1 MRTLRNYYLQ
11 GLVLYPRVENGYILD
26 NLFSYFPHP
35 ELIPVNSY
43 LEPLRENSYP
53 LTDDSLLLHLH
64 NLRYFNISNCESVQS
79 FVKGK
84 IKENKPNLT
93 PMDKK
98 LIDNYRFFLN
108 KNDEIDF
115 DYFLKKQI
123 THYKEKKPTLLK
135 IDYTK
140 ENFIEEIL
148 ALKERIDNKNQQED
162 GIELFKNNNVSK
174 SQNNLSY
181 ILR

>member
-1 MRTLRNYYLQ
+1 
-11 GLVLYPRVENGYILD
+11 
-26 NLFSYFPHP
+26 
-35 ELIPVNSY
+35 
-43 LEPLRENSYP
+43 
-53 LTDDSLLLHLH
+53 
-64 NLRYFNISNCESVQS
+64 
-79 FVKGK
+79 
-84 IKENKPNLT
+84 
-93 PMDKK
+93 MDKK